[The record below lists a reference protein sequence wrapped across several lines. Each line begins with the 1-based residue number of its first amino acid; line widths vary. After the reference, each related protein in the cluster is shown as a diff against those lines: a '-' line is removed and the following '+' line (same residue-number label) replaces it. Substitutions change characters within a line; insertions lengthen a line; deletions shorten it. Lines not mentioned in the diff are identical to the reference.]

1 MEAQGVQDV
10 AEEKDPTR
18 FRAHALRSV
27 GETKP
32 PTLQFS
38 NRNIPKLESNLTY
51 RKQTIASRSNRNKTQ
66 HSNLDFS
73 TRKSQTASLR
83 IQAFVVIAPAHLT
96 PLRAQTSI
104 VFSFSLDKSLR
115 RIGGIS

>member
-1 MEAQGVQDV
+1 MEAKGVQDV
-10 AEEKDPTR
+10 AQEKDPTR

-27 GETKP
+27 GETKLP
-32 PTLQFS
+32 PPQFS
-38 NRNIPKLESNLTY
+38 NRNNRRLEPSLID

-66 HSNLDFS
+66 HLNFDFS
-73 TRKSQTASLR
+73 ALKNQTGSLR
-83 IQAFVVIAPAHLT
+83 IRAFVVIAPAHLT

-104 VFSFSLDKSLR
+104 VFSRLLDKSLR